1 MNFPNTET
9 LKLDFS
15 QGVLR
20 VVLSRPKV
28 RNAMSLQMVKEL
40 IAVFEVVAA
49 RNTSAALT
57 AETVRVAVISGEGQH
72 FCAGADISDMAG
84 ARKQASSG
92 HAPAPAADGLQQTS
106 SQQIAADP
114 FAALNRAFG
123 SMLMTIDR
131 APCAVIVALDGAV
144 LGGGFGLACV
154 SDHAIAAPD
163 TRFGLPETSLGI
175 LPAQIAPFVVR
186 RIGLTQARSLALLGR
201 RFGADEALRLG
212 VIHETV
218 DSADALEGR
227 IDAVIAEIRR
237 CAPRASRETK
247 ALLHRVDPPSREP
260 LQEILDAAAIGFSAA
275 VRGDEGTEGTMAFM
289 QKRKPRWE
297 GDQQ

>member
-1 MNFPNTET
+1 MNFPATDT

-40 IAVFEVVAA
+40 IAVFEAIDE
-49 RNTSAALT
+49 RNASAILT
-57 AETVRVAVISGEGQH
+57 AETVRVVVISGEGQH

-84 ARKQASSG
+84 ARQRSSAGNASS
-92 HAPAPAADGLQQTS
+92 HAVEGLQQTS
-106 SQQIAADP
+106 SQQIASDP

-123 SMLMTIDR
+123 TMLMTIDQ
-131 APCAVIVALDGAV
+131 APCAVVVALDGAV

-212 VIHETV
+212 VIHDTV
-218 DSADALEGR
+218 DSAEALEGR
-227 IDAVIAEIRR
+227 VEAVIAEIRR

-260 LQEILDAAAIGFSAA
+260 LHDILDAAALGFSAA
-275 VRGDEGTEGTMAFM
+275 VRGDEGAEGTMAFM
-289 QKRKPRWE
+289 EKRKPRWE

>member
-1 MNFPNTET
+1 MNFPKTEA

-15 QGVLR
+15 AGVLR
-20 VVLSRPKV
+20 VVLSRPQV

-40 IAVFEVVAA
+40 IAVFGVVAS
-49 RNTSAALT
+49 RNATDLSADM
-57 AETVRVAVISGEGQH
+57 VRVVVISGEGQH

-84 ARKQASSG
+84 ARQRASSDNG
-92 HAPAPAADGLQQTS
+92 RTTAADNLQQTS
-106 SQQIAADP
+106 AQQIAADP

-123 SMLMTIDR
+123 TMLMTIDQ
-131 APCAVIVALDGAV
+131 APCAVVVALDGAV

-212 VIHETV
+212 LIHETV
-218 DSADALEGR
+218 ESADALEDR
-227 IDAVIAEIRR
+227 VDAVIAEIRR

-247 ALLHRVDPPSREP
+247 ALLHRVDPPSSEP
-260 LQEILDAAAIGFSAA
+260 LQDILDAAALSFSAA
-275 VRGDEGTEGTMAFM
+275 VQSDEGAEGTMAFM

-297 GDQQ
+297 ADQQ